1 MSQRKIS
8 MNKGTEGLN
17 KVVKILETMTVEDY
31 ERLYDDV
38 CELYGDSEIGIIL
51 C

>member
-8 MNKGTEGLN
+8 MNKGTECL
-17 KVVKILETMTVEDY
+17 KQTLEIFQNMTVEEY
-31 ERLYDDV
+31 EKLYDDV